1 MEVASIYREH
11 IRVVISFRKCHSTDG
26 QTSRWSIRPSSPS
39 IQAIRHR
46 LWGWWRRLKKPI
58 SLCSFPGQMFGPLSI
73 TPSHPPL
80 PPGFEWG
87 KRVGGGGLEGVE
99 GRGGHLVKV
108 IKFAFNVTSAYK
120 NNVLGKSLS
129 VFSLY

>member
-73 TPSHPPL
+73 TPSHPPP

-87 KRVGGGGLEGVE
+87 KRVGAGVWKE
-99 GRGGHLVKV
+99 LRGGEGTWSKLLNLPLTLHLLTR
-108 IKFAFNVTSAYK
+108 IMCWGNHFQYFA
-120 NNVLGKSLS
+120 
-129 VFSLY
+129 